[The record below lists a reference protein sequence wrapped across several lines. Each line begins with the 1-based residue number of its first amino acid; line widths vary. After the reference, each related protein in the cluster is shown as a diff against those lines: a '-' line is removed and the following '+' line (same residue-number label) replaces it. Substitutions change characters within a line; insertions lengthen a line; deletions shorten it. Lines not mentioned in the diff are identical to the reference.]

1 MKNKA
6 TLRYCERK
14 RERDKE
20 NEREKKRRDRQ
31 RGADKTRS
39 SHMTGINCRQ
49 D

>member
-31 RGADKTRS
+31 RGQTKLGQVT
-39 SHMTGINCRQ
+39 
-49 D
+49 